1 MFKNMPLVN
10 GLTEYISKNQLAFHM
25 PGHKGG
31 RLMPEL
37 SSFSFAQMDMTEVSG
52 LDNLQS
58 PEGIIREA
66 QQLAAKAFQS
76 DACFFLINGSTSG
89 IHAMMMATF
98 QAGDQVLIPR
108 NCHKS
113 VWGGLILSGAE
124 PVFIQ
129 PEYDEERCL
138 VTHVSPGCVRQAIRE
153 NPNAKGM
160 VITNPDY
167 YGLCPQLSEI
177 QSILAINGMKLL
189 VDEAH
194 GPHLIFH
201 PDLPPSAAQCRA
213 DLWVQSAHKTLPALT
228 QAAYLHIGNQV
239 SPTDSRLIEKVT
251 QYHRLLQSTSP
262 SYLIMASLDYA
273 RAYMEE
279 HGKVSLDMLLE
290 HLTWTRSEL
299 NTLGIDTMQGYSRS
313 EIYQIDATRLVLDI
327 SKLGLT
333 GFQGEEIL
341 RQAGVQVEMSDSHR
355 LVLVCTVADRREDF
369 QCLVD
374 ACKHLSTHMGNRE
387 IKGRKLTISREIPR
401 QMLSPKEAFAGNVEW
416 VLLDQAAGR
425 ICGGAPVGPYPPG
438 IPSYYPGELITKSGL
453 EGLLENQ
460 AQGAQLFGL
469 SEDDKISVIID

>member
-1 MFKNMPLVN
+1 MNMPLVN
-10 GLTEYISKNQLAFHM
+10 GLTEYISKNQLPFHM

-31 RLMPEL
+31 RLMPDL
-37 SSFSFAQMDMTEVSG
+37 SSFSFAQMDLTEVSG
-52 LDNLQS
+52 LDNLQT

-66 QQLAAKAFQS
+66 QLLAAKAFQS
-76 DACFFLINGSTSG
+76 DACFFVVNGSTSG
-89 IHAMMMATF
+89 IHAMIMAAF
-98 QAGDQVLIPR
+98 KQGDQVLIPR

-113 VWGGLILSGAE
+113 VWGGLVLSGAE
-124 PVFIQ
+124 PVFVQ

-138 VTHVSPGCVRQAIRE
+138 VTHVTPEMVRQAIIE

-177 QSILAINGMKLL
+177 QKILALHKMNLL

-201 PDLPPSAAQCRA
+201 PDLPPSAAQCNA

-228 QAAYLHIGNQV
+228 QASYLHIGNQNNALD
-239 SPTDSRLIEKVT
+239 TYLLERVT

-279 HGKVSLDMLLE
+279 QGKEALDKLLE
-290 HLTWTRSEL
+290 HLTWTRREL
-299 NTLGIDTMQGYSRS
+299 RALGIDTMEDFNRP

-327 SKLGLT
+327 SELGLS

-341 RQAGVQVEMSDSHR
+341 RQAGVQVEMSDSQR
-355 LVLVCTVADRREDF
+355 LVLVCTVADHREDF
-369 QCLVD
+369 ERLVD
-374 ACKHLSTHMGNRE
+374 ACKQLSTHMENRE
-387 IKGRKLTISREIPR
+387 IKSRKLTISREIPR

-416 VLLDQAAGR
+416 ISLEQAAGR

-438 IPSYYPGELITKSGL
+438 IPKYYPGEFITASGL
-453 EGLLENQ
+453 EELLENQ
-460 AQGAQLFGL
+460 MQGANLFGL
-469 SEDDKISVIID
+469 SEDGKISVILE

>member
-1 MFKNMPLVN
+1 
-10 GLTEYISKNQLAFHM
+10 
-25 PGHKGG
+25 
-31 RLMPEL
+31 MPEL
-37 SSFSFAQMDMTEVSG
+37 SSFSLAQMDLTEVSG

-76 DACFFLINGSTSG
+76 DACFFVVNGSTSG

-98 QAGDQVLIPR
+98 QPGDQVLIPR

-124 PVFIQ
+124 PVFVQ
-129 PEYDEERCL
+129 PEYDEKRCL
-138 VTHVSPGCVRQAIRE
+138 ATHVSPERVRQAIRE
-153 NPNAKGM
+153 NSNVKGM

-177 QSILAINGMKLL
+177 QRILASHEMKLL

-201 PDLPPSAAQCRA
+201 SDLPPSAAQCNA
-213 DLWVQSAHKTLPALT
+213 NLWVQSAHKTLPALT
-228 QAAYLHIGNQV
+228 QAAYLHVGNQINALD
-239 SPTDSRLIEKVT
+239 THLLERVT

-279 HGKVSLDMLLE
+279 QGKEALDKLLE
-290 HLTWTRSEL
+290 HLAWTRNEL
-299 NTLGIDTMQGYSRS
+299 RTLGIDTMEGFSRP
-313 EIYQIDATRLVLDI
+313 EVYQTDATRLVLDI
-327 SKLGLT
+327 SELGLT

-369 QCLVD
+369 QGLVD

-416 VLLDQAAGR
+416 VSLEQAAGR

-438 IPSYYPGELITKSGL
+438 IPTYYPGELITASGL
-453 EGLLENQ
+453 EELLENQ
-460 AQGAQLFGL
+460 TQGAHLFGL
-469 SEDDKISVIID
+469 SEDGKISVITE

>member
-1 MFKNMPLVN
+1 MNMPLVN
-10 GLTEYISKNQLAFHM
+10 GLTEYISKNQLPFHM

-31 RLMPEL
+31 RLMPDL
-37 SSFSFAQMDMTEVSG
+37 SSFSFAQMDLTEVSG
-52 LDNLQS
+52 LDNLQT

-66 QQLAAKAFQS
+66 QLLAAKAFQS
-76 DACFFLINGSTSG
+76 DACFFVVNGSTSG
-89 IHAMMMATF
+89 IHAMIMAAF
-98 QAGDQVLIPR
+98 KQGDQVLIPR

-113 VWGGLILSGAE
+113 VWGGLVLSGAE
-124 PVFIQ
+124 PVFVQ

-138 VTHVSPGCVRQAIRE
+138 VTHVTPEMVRQAIIE

-177 QSILAINGMKLL
+177 QKILALHKMNLL

-201 PDLPPSAAQCRA
+201 PDLPPSAAQCNA

-228 QAAYLHIGNQV
+228 QASYLHIGNQINALD
-239 SPTDSRLIEKVT
+239 TYLLERVT

-273 RAYMEE
+273 RAYMDEQ
-279 HGKVSLDMLLE
+279 GKEALDKLLE
-290 HLTWTRSEL
+290 HLTWTRREL
-299 NTLGIDTMQGYSRS
+299 RALGIDTMEDFNRP

-327 SKLGLT
+327 SELGLS

-341 RQAGVQVEMSDSHR
+341 RQAGVQVEMSDSQR
-355 LVLVCTVADRREDF
+355 LVLVCTVADHREDF
-369 QCLVD
+369 ERLVD
-374 ACKHLSTHMGNRE
+374 ACKQLSIHMRKRE
-387 IKGRKLTISREIPR
+387 IKSRKLTISREIPR

-416 VLLDQAAGR
+416 ISLEQAAGR

-438 IPSYYPGELITKSGL
+438 IPKYYPGELITASGL
-453 EGLLENQ
+453 EELLENQ
-460 AQGAQLFGL
+460 MQGANLFGL
-469 SEDDKISVIID
+469 SEDGKISVILE